1 MPRKQPD
8 YDRETA
14 ARVVG
19 LRRGGV
25 PFDTIA
31 EQLHLTPNAAKALFD
46 KHLGSHDPEF
56 QRALEGD
63 RLDRMHAAIWPKAI
77 EGELDAIDR
86 VVKISERREH
96 VAVVPKENT
105 HDLRNAFDLA
115 AETATE
121 LRADAVDAALVEA
134 GRKIADRVD
143 EATATGEGQEITKA
157 LYLLPHMLNVLRE
170 MQATPASRTA
180 AETAKRIAE
189 AAQPPPS
196 EAEGKL
202 AQLRAI
208 RTKRPG

>member
-1 MPRKQPD
+1 MTRKPQ

-31 EQLHLTPNAAKALFD
+31 EQLHLSPATAKALFD

-63 RLDRMHAAIWPKAI
+63 RLDRMHAAVWPRAI
-77 EGELDAIDR
+77 EGDLDAVDR

-96 VAVVPKENT
+96 IAVVPKENA
-105 HDLRNAFDLA
+105 HELRTAFDQA
-115 AETATE
+115 AQTSTE
-121 LRADAVDAALVEA
+121 LRPVDAALVEA

-157 LYLLPHMLNVLRE
+157 LYLIPHMLNVLRE
-170 MQATPASRTA
+170 MQATPAARTA
-180 AETAKRIAE
+180 AEAAKRIAE
-189 AAQPPPS
+189 QAQQVEPS

-208 RTKRPG
+208 RNKRPAG